1 MKAYQH
7 MTKEELL
14 TLKKELEAQ
23 FEDVKSRKLSL
34 DMSRGKPGADQLAL
48 SMGMLDVLNSS
59 SDMKDDAGVDAR
71 NYGLVDGLPEAKKL
85 LADMVGTERQLKHHV
100 RYNIPFHDPR
110 RNGRNAL
117 VQAG

>member
-71 NYGLVDGLPEAKKL
+71 NYGLVDGLPEAKNCRWCL
-85 LADMVGTERQLKHHV
+85 SC
-100 RYNIPFHDPR
+100 
-110 RNGRNAL
+110 
-117 VQAG
+117 